1 MPNWLAPWP
10 SNYRP
15 LPGEFAA
22 QFQTL
27 SVALETAGPTLVGT
41 NTTNV
46 YVPVPNKTFFVAGA
60 SITAAANYTNT
71 TAVTVQ
77 LKRNNA
83 GSAVALTGV
92 FDLTAAG
99 ATPLVQNFVNVP
111 ITGTDQQCTCNPGDV
126 LYWEFIAALT
136 FLPATASPRASV
148 GIAVIA

>member
-10 SNYRP
+10 SSFRP

-27 SVALETAGPTLVGT
+27 SVALETAGPALVGT

-71 TAVTVQ
+71 TTVTVT
-77 LKRNNA
+77 LYRNNA
-83 GSAVALTGV
+83 GTPVALTAA

-99 ATPLVQNFVNVP
+99 ATPLVNSFVNVP
-111 ITGTDQQCTCNPGDV
+111 ITATDQQCTCNAGDV
-126 LYWEFIAALT
+126 LYWQFIAAAT

-148 GIAVIA
+148 GISLIS